1 MPSEEQIS
9 ISKLRLDIAKERLSY
24 ADEILKNGDYKTVAN
39 RSYYAVFSA
48 MRAVLALDSFDSKKH
63 SGIIAEFRRR
73 YLKTEILPKELS
85 QTIDSLVEIRQGSDY
100 DDFYIVSKEEVTLQ
114 LKNAR
119 LFVTEV
125 EKYLKG
131 AYR

>member
-1 MPSEEQIS
+1 MKSRYLFQSSVWI
-9 ISKLRLDIAKERLSY
+9 LQRNGLSY
-24 ADEILKNGDYKTVAN
+24 ADEILKIGDYETVAN

-73 YLKTEILPKELS
+73 YLKNDILPKELS
-85 QTIDSLVEIRQGSDY
+85 ETIDSLVEIRQGSDY